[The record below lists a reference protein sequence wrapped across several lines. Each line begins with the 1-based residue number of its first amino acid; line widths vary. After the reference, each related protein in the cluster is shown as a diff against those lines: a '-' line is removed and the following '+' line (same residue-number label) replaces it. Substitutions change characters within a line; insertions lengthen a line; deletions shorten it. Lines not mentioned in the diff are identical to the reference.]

1 VLISQSPFFLLTTE
15 IVFTDRTAD
24 LHSIASD
31 TNIAPN
37 KDLFKHMTI
46 TPMETLIRGVDQ
58 FLTDPTVSG
67 AVAEIHG
74 DRVTIRPPH
83 EYVDEDSK
91 RNIETF
97 WDLGYA

>member
-1 VLISQSPFFLLTTE
+1 MPLSQFLLP
-15 IVFTDRTAD
+15 R
-24 LHSIASD
+24 LHSQTEQLTSLPRLTD

-58 FLTDPTVSG
+58 FLRDPTVSG

-74 DRVTIRPPH
+74 DEVTIRPPH

-91 RNIETF
+91 KNIETF